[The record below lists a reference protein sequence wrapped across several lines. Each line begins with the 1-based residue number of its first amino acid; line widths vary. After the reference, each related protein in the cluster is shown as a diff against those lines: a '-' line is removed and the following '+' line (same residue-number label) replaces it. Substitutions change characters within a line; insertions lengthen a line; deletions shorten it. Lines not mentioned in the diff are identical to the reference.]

1 MSNTSN
7 TKGPFYI
14 GVDVGTGSVRA
25 CLINNTGKI
34 LSLCE
39 DGIEKQELIQEHI
52 TQSSTE
58 IWNKICFCV
67 RDILKQSLVDI
78 SKVKGIG
85 FDATCSLVVVDKT
98 THEPIAVGPNFLNS
112 DQNIILWMDH
122 RAPKQTDFINKTGH
136 KCLKYV
142 GGKMSIEM
150 EIPKIKWLKDNLP
163 TGTFERCKFYDLSD
177 FLTFKATGN
186 QAKSLC
192 AAACK
197 QGFLP
202 YGVEGSIT
210 GWSPEFLMKIGLEE
224 LVENDFAKLGG
235 PLTSEESNRGK
246 SRYLSAGN
254 YIAGL
259 CNSSS
264 IQLGLTTECI
274 VGSGIIDAYAGWVG
288 TVAAVSELDQDMN
301 TNLSETK
308 SVDDAIG
315 RLAVVA
321 GTSTCHITLSRKP
334 YFAEGVWGPYKDILI
349 KNFWCAEGGQSCTGE
364 LLAHILSSHPA
375 YGELKKLA
383 KDSRVS
389 VYDYL
394 NTLLADM
401 VNERGERSILALG
414 KHIFFYGDLHGNR
427 SPLADAT
434 MTGSIIGLTMDTTIN
449 DLALKYLVTCEFI
462 SQQTRHIIEKMTS
475 SGHHIKAL
483 YMSGGQCRNSL
494 LMDLLTNA
502 TGYPVVIP
510 RYIDSAV
517 VFGAALLGASAS
529 NTYEQNNNAES
540 GDILWDT
547 MRSMTKSS
555 KVIKPAK
562 NGSADR
568 LLLEVKYKIYL
579 RMAQEQKDYRTM
591 VDTLEEHH
599 M

>member
-1 MSNTSN
+1 MST
-7 TKGPFYI
+7 TLIEKGPFYI
-14 GVDVGTGSVRA
+14 GVDVGTGSVRS
-25 CLINNTGKI
+25 CLINDTGEI
-34 LSLCE
+34 SAICE
-39 DGIEKQELIQEHI
+39 KNINRQELLHEHI

-58 IWNKICFCV
+58 IWDKICFCV
-67 RDILKQSLVDI
+67 RDILKRSAVDVSL
-78 SKVKGIG
+78 VKGIG
-85 FDATCSLVVVDKT
+85 FDATCSLVVVDENN
-98 THEPIAVGPNFLNS
+98 HEPIAVGPDFLNS

-122 RAPKQTDFINKTGH
+122 RASRQTDFINKTGD

-163 TGTFERCKFYDLSD
+163 AETFKKCKFYDLSD

-210 GWSPEFLMKIGLEE
+210 GWSSEFLMKIGLEE
-224 LVENDFAKLGG
+224 LAENNFAKLGG
-235 PLTSEESNRGK
+235 PLNNRSSEEVNSK
-246 SRYLSAGN
+246 YLSAGD
-254 YIAGL
+254 YIAPL
-259 CNSSS
+259 CKSSS
-264 IQLGLTTECI
+264 QELGLTTECI

-288 TVAAVSELDQDMN
+288 TVAAVSELDQDISTDELE
-301 TNLSETK
+301 TNSINGA
-308 SVDDAIG
+308 VG

-334 YFAEGVWGPYKDILI
+334 YFVEGIWGPYKDILI
-349 KNFWCAEGGQSCTGE
+349 NSFWCAEGGQSCTGE
-364 LLAHILSSHPA
+364 LLSHTLSSHPA
-375 YGELKKLA
+375 YEELKELSKTEGLQ
-383 KDSRVS
+383 

-394 NTLLADM
+394 NMLLVNM
-401 VNERGERSILALG
+401 VKERKERSILALA

-434 MTGSIIGLTMDTTIN
+434 MTGSIIGLTMDITIE

-462 SQQTRHIIEKMTS
+462 AQQTRHIIERMTS

-494 LMDLLTNA
+494 LMDLLTNS

-529 NTYEQNNNAES
+529 NVYERNRKEGND
-540 GDILWDT
+540 DILWNT
-547 MRSMTKSS
+547 MKSMTKSS
-555 KVIKPAK
+555 KVVKPTTID
-562 NGSADR
+562 NPDR
-568 LLLEVKYKIYL
+568 KLLEVKYKIYL
-579 RMAQEQKDYRTM
+579 KMAQEQRNYRAM
-591 VDTLEEHH
+591 VDAVEQSY